1 MFRRGADT
9 RPTLTIAE
17 VEPEEKVA
25 AARRQIVQ
33 RSPAPGPDGGGPSAA
48 QKKELKL
55 KGGVRVV
62 SAEGAAARAGLQ
74 EGDVLLALANVELAS
89 VKDFEAVLA
98 KVDETKPVNVLVRRG
113 EWAQYVL
120 IRPAR

>member
-1 MFRRGADT
+1 MAD
-9 RPTLTIAE
+9 L
-17 VEPEEKVA
+17 
-25 AARRQIVQ
+25 
-33 RSPAPGPDGGGPSAA
+33 SAA

-98 KVDETKPVNVLVRRG
+98 KVDKTKPVNVLVRRG

-120 IRPAR
+120 IRPVR